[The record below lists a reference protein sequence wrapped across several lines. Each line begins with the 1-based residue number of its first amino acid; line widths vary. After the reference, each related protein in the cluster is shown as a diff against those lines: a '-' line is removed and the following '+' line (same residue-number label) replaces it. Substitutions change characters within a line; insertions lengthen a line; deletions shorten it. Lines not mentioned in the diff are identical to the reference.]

1 MLTAAWRRAAGNQ
14 MNDQTP
20 SRQGADDHR
29 PSLLN
34 RLHLGFNTRIRA
46 YFFAGILIT
55 APIGITFWLA
65 WQIVTWIDQIV
76 RDVLPPVY
84 NPETYLPFSV
94 PGLGLLVVIV
104 VLTLIGALTANL
116 TGRFALRLGERILAR
131 MPVFRS
137 VYSALKQIFE
147 TVLARKS
154 TAFRQVVL
162 IEYPRRGIWVL
173 GFRTGTTEGEV
184 QNLTEGE
191 MVNVFIPTTPNP
203 TSGFLLFLPSE
214 DVYVL
219 EMTVE
224 DGIKMVVSGG
234 IVTPPDT
241 RPPEIRA
248 IPQIHTSDEPHES
261 RESPAKEI
269 QKV

>member
-1 MLTAAWRRAAGNQ
+1 
-14 MNDQTP
+14 MNDPTP
-20 SRQGADDHR
+20 PQQQLESGNTDR
-29 PSLLN
+29 PSLIN
-34 RLHLGFNTRIRA
+34 RLHLGISARIRA

-55 APIGITFWLA
+55 APIGITVWLA
-65 WQIVTWIDQIV
+65 WQIITWIDQIV
-76 RDVLPPVY
+76 RDFLPPVY

-94 PGLGLLVVIV
+94 PGLGLVIV
-104 VLTLIGALTANL
+104 IVALTLIGALTANL
-116 TGRFALRLGERILAR
+116 TGRIALRLGERILAR
-131 MPVFRS
+131 MPVVRS

-184 QNLTEGE
+184 QNLTEDE

-219 EMTVE
+219 DMTVE

-241 RPPEIRA
+241 RPPEVRA
-248 IPQIHTSDEPHES
+248 IPQIHTSDEPHETDDS
-261 RESPAKEI
+261 SAKEI
-269 QKV
+269 RQV